1 MPSLMYLLHFPAEP
15 QFDLEPNYQV
25 YMFGDKISLRCC
37 HHSTD
42 FIWQLRFYRAETEI
56 HSAQNSSDVC
66 SVYSFV
72 IQTVQDRGPY
82 QCAIWAGDN
91 GINSEPSR
99 SKSITMNI
107 AEFPE
112 APVISLRP
120 SYPVYVVGEE
130 INVACLVPSNQEV
143 SGLHLYKE
151 GKEIHPTRKLTD
163 GYIITSGQETTGSYR
178 CAYRKMLN
186 EREIQSRLSSAINI
200 TVVDIPPAPFIS
212 QNSSHYIF
220 IKGESV
226 TLTCFIPNK
235 YLAYQIEYYKHG
247 IKIHTEET
255 NENDVKH
262 VISTSAQGAAGNYSC
277 TYWTKISGRNMKSLL
292 SNTLEIRIT
301 THPPAPSISL
311 SPSHS
316 VYIVGEHVTLSCYPP
331 DSYKAK
337 GIQYF
342 HEGKE
347 IHSTTHVIYTEVR
360 SSAGNYSCG
369 YWIETHNR
377 NINSMASDYVTIV
390 ITNILPPPSI
400 SLNPFHSIYIRGE
413 TVTLTCS
420 VPDGCVANQIQYYQ
434 HGRVVQARLTD
445 ERTVMFVISTNNA
458 EVAGNYSCSYTTT
471 KFSRSINSSVSSSV
485 TIIITDKPRPPSI
498 ILRPSH
504 PVYLKGEFIN
514 MTCSI
519 YNHSI
524 MTKVQ
529 FYKDE
534 NQIQVE
540 EAHDGEATYRLFL
553 SGLEATGH
561 FLCKYMII
569 VSGREILSE
578 PSRRIQVTVMD
589 VPNPPSVDLIP
600 AYSVYLKG
608 ESVNMTCSAP
618 GNATVKNILYFKDGK
633 VIHTEEAREG
643 KATVLI
649 PDLEIDGKYACKY
662 TTVHSRREIPS
673 QTSSLVRVIDH
684 PRPPSLKLFPEH
696 NIYITE
702 ETLTITCY
710 ECGNTDEFKL
720 YKNGQIL
727 HNSNSKNKILQHKL
741 ILQASSNG
749 SYTCTC
755 IKTLSGE
762 RRMETKSSNPVD
774 VFVSSPPPAPRLTLA
789 KPVEKTETGF
799 QVTLN
804 CSSAEYPGLAR
815 NFSFRRMGE
824 QYNPIQFY
832 KKVTSVSGFLQWE
845 VEDTDN
851 VAFSCSY
858 EGEVNGRIVESE
870 RSEILR
876 ITLMVSV
883 FSPPLIAG
891 ITGGLS
897 FLLCLIVIIFFYMKY
912 KRLSELKRNTWRF
925 SWYWKDRQ
933 RNPLKCPVSS
943 FEGTEKVS
951 KNAEASDSLNMKRL
965 SIASVKDEDDM
976 GNNHFN
982 FSTFQSLA
990 RESKDHSLD
999 EPCYSLTFM

>member
-390 ITNILPPPSI
+390 ITN
-400 SLNPFHSIYIRGE
+400 
-413 TVTLTCS
+413 
-420 VPDGCVANQIQYYQ
+420 
-434 HGRVVQARLTD
+434 
-445 ERTVMFVISTNNA
+445 
-458 EVAGNYSCSYTTT
+458 
-471 KFSRSINSSVSSSV
+471 
-485 TIIITDKPRPPSI
+485 KPRPPSI

-553 SGLEATGH
+553 AGLEATGH

-774 VFVSSPPPAPRLTLA
+774 VFVSSRYLYVSLPY
-789 KPVEKTETGF
+789 VEHMNVVVMLIIQQDIKYEQICLRT
-799 QVTLN
+799 Q
-804 CSSAEYPGLAR
+804 YR
-815 NFSFRRMGE
+815 SF
-824 QYNPIQFY
+824 
-832 KKVTSVSGFLQWE
+832 TSTS
-845 VEDTDN
+845 
-851 VAFSCSY
+851 
-858 EGEVNGRIVESE
+858 
-870 RSEILR
+870 
-876 ITLMVSV
+876 
-883 FSPPLIAG
+883 
-891 ITGGLS
+891 
-897 FLLCLIVIIFFYMKY
+897 
-912 KRLSELKRNTWRF
+912 
-925 SWYWKDRQ
+925 
-933 RNPLKCPVSS
+933 
-943 FEGTEKVS
+943 
-951 KNAEASDSLNMKRL
+951 
-965 SIASVKDEDDM
+965 
-976 GNNHFN
+976 
-982 FSTFQSLA
+982 
-990 RESKDHSLD
+990 
-999 EPCYSLTFM
+999 